1 MTNAKDLTIG
11 SKVKLTDGPST
22 ASYAVVIGHTEDQW
36 GHHCLVQIVESAHC
50 EGRSGT
56 VDEIHGR
63 ETLKGIGWQRTMFIW
78 VNDELSEVTAMVS
91 PLQYLLLG
99 GSWVKYIKADRTW
112 VTGVADQVVGV
123 LNSVR
128 L

>member
-11 SKVKLTDGPST
+11 TKVKLTDGPST

-36 GHHCLVQIVESAHC
+36 GRHCLVQIVESAHC
-50 EGRSGT
+50 EGRAGT
-56 VDEIHGR
+56 VDEIHGS

-78 VNDELSEVTAMVS
+78 VNDELREVTESSS
-91 PLQYLLLG
+91 PLQYRLLG
-99 GSWVKYIKADRTW
+99 GSWVEYIKADRMW
-112 VTGVADQVVGV
+112 VMGVEDQMVGI